1 MHPLLTTCIV
11 PIILMSSLNCAIIN
25 RYKIASTQTRRKMR
39 WAISSH
45 WRFWRVNASVVC
57 CRHEIRM
64 SVVMMTLVTVFVVT
78 NVPRMLGMLHEVSC
92 IPDILDCYDRGCQYH
107 VTSLRWHNN
116 TN

>member
-1 MHPLLTTCIV
+1 MTIEA
-11 PIILMSSLNCAIIN
+11 LM
-25 RYKIASTQTRRKMR
+25 R
-39 WAISSH
+39 
-45 WRFWRVNASVVC
+45 VC

-107 VTSLRWHNN
+107 VTSLRCA
-116 TN
+116 TY